1 MNKFNLIRLLLLT
14 SILTIS
20 LNVFSKSYDGVENE
34 DSTFALY
41 SSDLLI
47 VPTIATQPQS
57 VVNVCLGEAISLS
70 VVSNGNGVLNYQWQK
85 DGVDMTAETTN
96 VLNIASSVLLD
107 SAVYRCVITDDDGIT
122 ISANST
128 VTVNSLPTIGITGN
142 NSICFGESTTLT
154 PSGGVSY
161 VWSPGGQTTPTLSV
175 SPTSDTIYTVIG
187 TDANG
192 CSSSASFSVTVNSLP
207 TIGITGDLVVCE
219 GQTTTLTASGAL
231 RYDWG
236 IGFTNV
242 AALDVTPSAS
252 TNYIVTGEDSNGC
265 LASASVQVEVSP
277 VPTASVSSNGS
288 VCSGSDTQFIFS
300 GTPDAVVTY
309 KLDSGADTD
318 ITLNSSGTF
327 SLPILNALA
336 DRTVSIVKVANT
348 NCVNLI
354 STTETLIVEPIPS
367 APTFI
372 SPVTYCQGDITSA
385 LSATGTDLKWYLAS
399 TSGSPLSQVP
409 VPDSTNPGSFSY
421 YVSQTINGCESLRA
435 EVQVEVNVVPVISIS
450 GDDTICTGDS
460 TTLTAAGAVSYVWS
474 PGGQTTP
481 TISVFPTS
489 NTTYTVTGTD
499 ASGCSD
505 TTSITI
511 NVNPTP
517 TASLSG
523 PSSICSG
530 EDALF
535 TVTGSP
541 NATVVYS
548 INSGANQT
556 VVLDGSGLA
565 TITEVNPLVDPEMS
579 LISVNNSDCTAS
591 LTDSVT
597 ISVNPNAPAPTVT
610 SPLEYCLNDTG
621 LPLTATQNTG
631 NSLVWYNFDG
641 TLLSSAPTADT
652 SSAGTVTYEV
662 SQTNAFGCE
671 SARSQITVEVNPTPF
686 APSVVEPV
694 VNFCL
699 NEVATALNTSGIS
712 NPRWYDAVTAGN
724 FLGTSLTPAVNTL
737 GITSYF
743 VSESINGCEGPRSE
757 VQVNVNS
764 VPIAPAVPSAS
775 VTYCKNDTAT
785 PLTATTSTSGTL
797 KWYLVAT
804 GGVGSVTAP
813 VINTTA
819 VGTNTYYVS
828 ETNSLGCESLRTAIT
843 VTIDDI
849 PATPTVGT
857 VTNPSC
863 SISTGTV
870 TLSNLPSGNWTLTN
884 LFDGTTY
891 SNSTTSYTVNNLD
904 PGTYTFSVSNGICD
918 SAVTNSVTI
927 DAIPVQSAPV
937 VGTLVQPSCTSS
949 TGSVTLTD
957 LPSTGNWTLTRTS
970 DNISITNSGSSYTIT
985 GLPSGTYNY
994 TVTNSLGCTSS
1005 ASLNIIIDAQPTLPN
1020 APIANAQSFLESDS
1034 ATISDLQISSSGTPV
1049 WYNQAVAGSQYT
1061 TSFPLV
1067 NGNYFAAQ
1075 VDVSGC
1081 ESVNRTSVSVTIF
1094 PTSVGGSVSG
1104 TTTVCSGTNSTVLTL
1119 SGQTGSIIRWESS
1132 PVVDFTSGVLP
1143 ISNVGSTYT
1152 VVNTTSNLYYRA
1164 VLQSG
1169 SAPEEFSTPAFVEVT
1184 PVSEGGVLSTTTTS
1198 ICENNVGGVINLAS
1212 EVGTITQ
1219 WQESIDNGASWTSI
1233 SNTTNSYTVSVL
1245 TQTTKFRAEVQN
1257 GTCPSA
1263 FSNEV
1268 EIVVNPAPSITDIPN
1283 QMFCLGDS
1291 ATFGEAFI
1299 ANHTYAWYSNL
1310 SVNPSV
1316 SIDNSNLKTLN
1327 FNQVNTQIFTYRIT
1341 NSTTGCFVEDTFE
1354 IVTDPLPDAQVISDT
1369 SICEFESINV
1379 GAASVLGNTYSW
1391 SSIPV
1396 GFTSTNSNPLVTP
1409 TVTTTYILTETTP
1422 NGCTETNQVI
1432 VTMQPEPVISI
1443 TDGPAFDICETPS
1456 THIQLQSTVIN
1467 YETSSVVWSNDVG
1480 SGDFND
1486 PNILNPTYTP
1496 SAADISTGFAT
1507 LRLTVTGLG
1516 PCTQTYSDI
1525 ITINI
1530 DAIPTANAGP
1540 DVITCGTV
1548 DVPIDASGTL
1558 NADAA
1563 NLVWTLPAGIT
1574 GTLNAADPFRPVF
1587 TPSVADLSFVGS
1599 ITLSLEAFSG
1609 NTCPSDTDSVDILI
1623 TPPPVVDIAP
1633 VEATICDGSNYTFSP
1648 GQVTV
1653 TNGVPSTYA
1662 WTRSGDGTFTN
1673 LSSLTP
1679 TYIPGASDIINGT
1692 VTLTLSTSG
1701 NSPCTAPISD
1711 DLILNIVKAPLVN
1724 AGPDSLACEG
1734 PINIIGA
1741 SIQNAESIL
1750 WRVDP
1755 ATGNGFF
1762 IDPTVQNPIYV
1773 PAASDL
1779 NSTVTL
1785 IVDVTPMNSCGSN
1798 DTDSVLY
1805 TINAAPSAVAG
1816 GDATICES
1824 NNTYQLQSTVANE
1837 NLITWTS
1844 TGSGSFDNVNVEDP
1858 IYTLSPGDKSS
1869 GSVSFTVTASQA
1881 GCAADSDTMVLT
1893 IQKNP
1898 ITNAGLA
1905 QTICQGD
1912 IVTIPGTGTNASSYS
1927 WIRSGGTGSFTNDN
1941 TSNPTYTSQ
1950 ANESG
1955 TIFLTLEANAI
1966 APCTIPSSSNTTITI
1981 VSKPVVDAGND
1992 AQICEDED
2000 YEINS
2005 ASATNY
2011 VDVIWDSDGDGS
2023 WTGANTLSPIYSP
2036 GDNDKSSGSV
2046 ILTIRGTKNFPCNAD
2061 AVDQMKL
2068 TINKI
2073 PEITFINPNVNLCVD
2088 TPNFPITN
2096 IVLDHYDTLLWE
2108 TSGTGNFG
2116 GLETTETPTYFPQPA
2131 DYELGV
2137 VTLTLTASR
2146 TPLNCN
2152 SSTQDTI
2159 TLNFIEK
2166 PTVDAGPPIV
2176 SLCEGALAPSFYVTN
2191 QATAIDYST
2200 VTWSSSGTGTWSTA
2214 NPNNLLETYTPSAT
2228 DYDTGFVILTLEA
2241 NSNAP
2246 CVGLVTDTIQLDLQ
2260 KLPVI
2265 TVPPTTSIC
2274 IDQNTFGIGGVSIA
2288 PATAYDINSIVWKTT
2303 GTGVFTP
2310 SANPLN
2316 PIYNP
2321 SNADLAAG
2329 NVTLTITVDSVAPC
2343 AIEVTESF
2351 NLLFQ
2356 VLPVADAGV
2365 DLTECDLPFQITTA
2379 SFDTTTVNNLVWSN
2393 GAGDGTF
2400 DSDIVNIIDPIYNPG
2415 TGDLANGSVT
2425 LTLTAVALDPCTADE
2440 VTSMVVSF
2448 VDSPTVVVV
2457 TPQAPICEDET
2468 NVAVVGTTIT
2478 DADSFIWTST
2488 TGTGTTIANPTNLS
2502 PIITPS
2508 TTDINNGYIDLTLTV
2523 TPNAPCGAAVV
2534 EVVRI
2539 PVQESPIL
2547 FPGVSQNICEGA
2559 IISTIDATETNVTN
2573 LVWTNNGGDGTF
2585 TASINNIT
2593 TEYTPGPN
2601 EIANGLV
2608 ELVVTADA
2616 IAPCVGTISEL
2627 ITHTITRNP
2636 VVTLTT
2642 NEDTICES
2650 QGSYTIPTG
2659 TVSIDNESSVD
2670 TFGWT
2675 SSGSGTLLVAN
2686 TLTPSYEPSSADIGT
2701 GFVNLIFT
2709 LNPTAPCSTQ
2719 IIETFKLNI
2728 DPLATI
2734 NFTDDGFFC
2743 EGVDKPL
2750 TATFTNHNASTINWT
2765 IISGTGT
2772 ISAGNTASPTYEP
2785 GADSDTVV
2793 IQISVDGITPCDEPT
2808 TQQFTMNVIKTPV
2821 VSMTTLTDTV
2831 CSSQS
2836 KYNLTG
2842 NSVED
2847 PTNNTINWTR
2857 VNPVGTGDFSN
2868 PTDLNPSYTF
2878 NAADIANGFV
2888 TLRLTATSNAPCSS
2902 TDFEEITITIDQA
2915 PNATI
2920 SSLGAVCA
2928 EEPYTATAL
2937 NLDGNTLA
2945 WTEINGNH
2953 GTFINAN
2960 SDTATFNQFP
2970 GNEDDF
2976 EIQLTSTS
2984 TATCAPFVQTL
2995 LVVVQPKPTVDV
3007 VDSVQEV
3014 CSSEPFVISGVTA
3027 TDYAS
3032 ILWTVDGTG
3041 SSAGFSNPTELNPT
3055 FTPTNPQ
3062 ILAGQVVL
3070 KVTAL
3075 AKADCGNAFDV
3086 SDTITLNFDPE
3097 LTVSFT
3103 APTSICED
3111 DTIAL
3116 VGLAPDSSSISW
3128 STSSTTS
3135 TSGFADP
3142 TNLNTIY
3149 TPSALDLSL
3158 GRVTLTL
3165 TGVSNTNCPDATY
3178 DLEVLIEKNPI
3189 AEAGGPI
3196 SICEGTISYQVN
3208 DAFAYNYDNSVSTNI
3223 NWSLTGPATI
3233 QAGTQNDLNPIIVP
3247 TLGATGDIILT
3258 LTVNGF
3264 DSCNTTDTDT
3274 KTITITPSPLVV
3286 VPTSRTICEGET
3298 LTLTSS
3304 EISASNY
3311 ASVLWTS
3318 SNGLGTF
3325 TPNNDL
3331 ATIYT
3336 PAAGQTGTVDL
3347 ILTASSTNGSC
3358 SSDSS
3363 PVQLEIIAK
3372 PVVNAGVDAT
3382 ICVTETYTVVGASVL
3397 NEFTYTW
3404 SVTGP
3409 AQILSGE
3416 STTTPVIASDAGAT
3430 GTAVVTLTAVGTG
3443 ACPVSITDSFNL
3455 EINPSPVVDAGVD
3468 AILCEG
3474 TASYQLVGSVV
3485 DAVASTTY
3493 FWTTSNGSGTLQTTA
3508 DPLQPIYIPGP
3519 TDFNSATGFKDIQF
3533 DLTATSTNG
3542 CVSSTDSMV
3551 LTIYANPIVS
3561 AGTDIFDVCED
3572 TDVILSSATASNYSS
3587 ITWSTSGNGT
3597 FDYSSSLINPIYSL
3611 GLDDTTSVTLTLSAM
3626 PNAACSQVPVLDT
3639 MTIYI
3644 NQDTTLTASTNEISM
3659 CGATFTLPDLIDVS
3673 NATSILWTNI
3683 TGASGTP
3690 GVLTNVNSET
3700 PSFTPSA
3707 DEIANGFVLLRVETI
3722 PEAGCTT
3729 VLTETITVNL
3739 QPKLEVEAGAS
3750 LLFCDGE
3757 DIIVSGNGAST
3768 SNAST
3773 FTWSHD
3779 GTGSIEASTVNT
3791 LTPKYNPG
3799 ISETGVITL
3808 TLTATSIAP
3817 CTGAVFDTMTVTIQ
3831 SQPTVTVGA
3840 DFTVCESS
3848 NINIVNT
3855 TETNANTIIWTSS
3868 QNSDGS
3874 SSGAY
3879 VSGIFTNDAIL
3890 NPSYTPSQDDIDL
3903 GYVYLTIRVSNIACG
3918 TFVTDVLKVT
3928 IADGVGVFAG
3938 VNATVCESDT
3948 SYALLDATSNA
3959 TSVTWISSENS
3970 NGTSSGTYLPG
3981 SFTDPTAVN
3990 PEYNPSIDDIN
4001 RGYVY
4006 LTITGSG
4013 NSSCPVNSS
4022 FMLLNIIKDP
4032 TVSAIDISTCVSTT
4046 TGITLNGSG
4055 TNYDTLTWSIIDGP
4069 GSVINDVY
4077 FSGLGTDIPSNV
4089 VTRLRL
4095 VATPLGVCADNA
4107 IQEITVTTQ
4116 ALPSVEAG
4124 DNGAICYIPGTAIAP
4139 FTILGTDVT
4148 NASSVSWTTSGSL
4161 SGNFNLGNPVVYESF
4176 SNSCTPEVLTLTAD
4190 GVGACSTE
4198 SVSDSVT
4205 LTINCT
4211 IPNLGAIS
4219 GLNTICQG
4227 NLGVVY
4233 TVPVNSNVITY
4244 DWQVPTGATIVSG
4257 QGTNSISVDYGPT
4270 AVSGNVSVNGVNGCG
4285 SGPSSTLPIT
4295 ISELPTTSIVSGTQ
4309 TVCEGSTHV
4318 YTTTVIPNTNSY
4330 LWTLPDGSTISTL
4343 TNTIS
4348 IAFAASATSGNLSV
4362 QGNNSCGLGASSAAL
4377 PITVQSQPTLTSTLT
4392 PPSICSDET
4401 FEYVPTSALASTTY
4415 SWTRAVISGI
4425 SNTAGSGTG
4434 IISEVLTNTSSVT
4447 IPVNYIITLTSED
4460 GCSDSETITV
4470 DVDPNPILTSA
4481 TPVAAIC
4488 SGDQFNHTLTSN
4500 VTGSINWTRA
4510 SVTGITEPG
4519 SSGVDTISEVLT
4531 NVTTAPIT
4539 VVYSALLPANLAGC
4553 TGDPITFDV
4562 VVNPEPNVDQPIAQN
4577 LCVGEILNVDFDTT
4591 NTGGISGYTWANNNP
4606 SIGLPSTGSGDI
4618 SGITMTNTSSVSQ
4631 IANIV
4636 VTPTFDNE
4644 GISCTGPTKT
4654 FTITINPAAQ
4664 VNSISSEVVCNGD
4677 STTSI
4682 IFTTSNSSGA
4692 TSYSWTNDNT
4702 SIGLVASGSTDI
4714 GSFVATNSSTIPQ
4727 VATIV
4732 VTPTYT
4738 FNGKD
4743 CAGSPETF
4751 TITVNPSAQINQP
4764 TSLLLCEGEIVPTIN
4779 FTTLNTVGTTTYN
4792 WTNDNVNI
4800 GIATANGTGDISSFT
4815 ALNSTGTPQV
4825 ATITVTPTF
4834 DHGGLSCT
4842 GPSKT
4847 FTITV
4852 NPSAQVDPI
4861 GSSTVCA
4868 GDLISAINF
4877 STLTTLGTTTYSWT
4891 NSNTTIGSIL
4901 AAGTGNI
4908 APFTAIN
4915 TSTIPQVANI
4925 TVTPTFT
4932 YNGQVCSGNPETFSI
4947 TVNPTAEVDQPSN
4960 EVFCES
4966 DVAVIN
4972 FNTSNTVGTTTYE
4985 WTNSN
4990 TAIGLTAV
4998 SGVGSSITF
5007 STTNTGTTPITSTI
5021 QVTPTF
5027 SFNGVDCEGPN
5038 KVFTITVNPN
5048 ANMIAPTSQ
5057 TLCEGDSTV
5066 VTFNTLNSVGTT
5078 TYAWTN
5084 NTPSIGIP
5092 TSGTSD
5098 ISTFTA
5104 INTSNSPIVA
5114 SLSVT
5119 PTYTHNGQ
5127 SCTGAVEN
5135 FTITVNPSAQ
5145 VNQPVSLVF
5154 CDGDSVGSTSFS
5166 SSNTMGTTTYSWTND
5181 NLSTGLNISSGT
5193 GDVPTFT
5200 ATNSGTAPVVSTITV
5215 TPFYDNG
5222 GVICTGPSE
5231 TYTITVNPVAQVNAQ
5246 APQTVCNGDSTSLTF
5261 TTVNTVGL
5269 TTYTWS
5275 NSNTS
5280 IGLPASGTGSIPTF
5294 IASNLTGTPVVANI
5308 TVTPNFTNDGLSCS
5322 GPSET
5327 ITITVN
5333 PSGQVVQPVSEVVCN
5348 GDTTSVVNFTTNN
5361 TIGTTTFSWT
5371 NSNPSIGLG
5380 ASGTGPIPSFVASNT
5395 TNATAI
5401 GTITVTP
5408 SYEFGG
5414 ESCEGVSKTF
5424 TITVNPESELIQPL
5438 AQVICDGDAF
5448 FYNFNSNNTG
5458 GTTTYAW
5465 TNNNIAIGL
5474 GASGVGNIPSFT
5486 ATNSGLIP
5494 SVATIQV
5501 TPTFS
5506 NGGVSCVGSIL
5517 TFSITVNPSA
5527 DVVLP
5532 TSVTVCNT
5540 DSTPSVNFVSAN
5552 NSGATTYEWNN
5563 NNPSIGLAAS
5573 GIGNIPSF
5581 IAVNNGNIPVVAS
5594 IVVTPVYNY
5603 AGVSCSGLPKTFTI
5617 TVNPTAELNVPI
5629 SQVLC
5634 NGENTNLVSFSSNN
5648 LGGTTTYTWENNNST
5663 IGLVANGTDN
5673 IGSFTAVNT
5682 GFSPIV
5688 ATITVTPTYTNDSVS
5703 CVGATE
5709 TFTITVNPS
5718 AHVIQPIDQTICTAG
5733 LTTEINFNTLNTLG
5747 TTTYTWTNNNTST
5760 GLGASG
5766 SGTILPFTALNTGLS
5781 PNVSTITVT
5790 PIFTY
5795 DGEACNG
5802 TSKEFLITVNP
5813 VLDINPPADQSLC
5826 DGMTTAAVNF
5836 SSNNTGGTVNYS
5848 WINNNTSI
5856 GLAPS
5861 GSGNILPFIAVNS
5874 GATLQTATIT
5884 VTASYSNAGQTCDST
5899 ETFLISVSP
5908 SPVAT
5913 ISGLNNY
5920 LVCENDTPPFIT
5932 FEGSN
5937 GTAPYTFTYQI
5948 NSDPVQQVVSSGTS
5962 NTATISVSTINS
5974 GTNVITLLSVSD
5986 SSIPTACTSTNIT
5999 LPNEAFVDVQE
6010 QGTIIPQDS
6019 STVSQVVCQDTAIA
6033 PIVFDI
6039 GGSATSAFVTGLPS
6053 GLTPSFDSALNLL
6066 TISGSPTSSGTFN
6079 YVVNTAGS
6087 TNGCNSTYGGTIIVN
6102 SNDVITELTPTTIDQ
6117 ELCECD
6123 TLAPI
6128 SYNLGGGAT
6137 GGDVQ
6142 FTPRMPVG
6150 ITWSIA
6156 SNILTISGASCE
6168 IGTFN
6173 YTVNSFGICSADTY
6187 GGTIEIKENSIIS
6200 LVSGNPDPI
6209 VCEGSAFASP
6219 IQYAISPTT
6228 ATLVMTPTIPGVT
6241 FNPTTGIISGA
6252 PTQSGVYNYSISSG
6266 TGCSNT
6272 MTGVITVNPDQDI
6285 SFISTN
6291 NTQITCQNSPIDPV
6305 VFLVSPGVDDVTI
6318 SPALPQGVNYAVNS
6332 GIITIS
6338 GTPTNF
6344 MSVAQNFIVTTIGS
6358 CGISKSESF
6367 TLEVR
6372 QEATITVTSDVSTIN
6387 QAICQSGSIEPITF
6401 TIGGGATGIETV
6413 NLPDNLV
6420 LDYDAGTGVYT
6431 VSGTPV
6437 GFGTFNFNIVTTGC
6451 VATQLFSVTNINTN
6465 VSIELTSAVGTD
6477 DQLLCQSNFSAPIT
6491 PIVYTLTGATGVTV
6505 TGLPIGINP
6514 VFDVTTGQLVISGTP
6529 IESGEFNYAITTLPC
6544 ARIKTGVIKV
6554 STPIAFFDEQVT
6566 QVSCTGENDGSISI
6580 DIRGGASVG
6589 GLYAI
6594 KWSGPN
6600 GFQQNQA
6607 TITGLEPGVYTISG
6621 TDSLG
6626 CAIPTKSYVIADVQ
6640 PVEISL
6646 LSTSNVTCNG
6656 SLGCA
6661 DFDFTG
6667 GTGIYTSFLLEY
6679 LDPSSETLTPITV
6692 ANNNYFN
6699 ICDLR
6704 AGLYYLTIEDS
6715 NSCTSVPYLFTIF
6728 DYSSLTIESVE
6739 LDDSLCADAPGNVR
6753 IKVASLDP
6761 SLAFYY
6767 NNVLVPH
6774 LYLGDSMYELAIN
6787 NPTAPSGIIKV
6798 KNDQDCWNT
6807 ISVSTPIESPGFE
6820 YTSLNFVTYNAI
6832 DVNESIEFT
6841 NTVDLNN
6848 IPAEYDYI
6856 VWDFGDNSPF
6866 KVFFNPEDTVPN
6878 SDGDSF
6884 KTVFHSYTI
6893 DGVYTVT
6900 LTVFNSLGCSRV
6912 ETQII
6917 SVGRGA
6923 NIMTPTAF
6931 SPNNDGINDLFRAS
6945 LIGFTEVSMF
6955 VYDNWGN
6962 IVYEI
6967 TSEVNALDPDWG
6979 WNGLEKGNE
6988 EPINGN
6994 YKYFVI
7000 ATTIEGEVVEKTGQL
7015 MLIK

>member
-1 MNKFNLIRLLLLT
+1 MNKFNLIRFLLLT

-34 DSTFALY
+34 DTTYVLD

-47 VPTIATQPQS
+47 VPTITIQPQS
-57 VVNVCLGEAISLS
+57 VVNVCVGEAISLS

-85 DGVDMTAETTN
+85 DGVDISAETTD
-96 VLNIASSVLLD
+96 VLNIASSVVLD
-107 SAVYRCVITDDDGIT
+107 SAVYRCVITDDDGST
-122 ISANST
+122 TSANST
-128 VTVNSLPTIGITGN
+128 VTVNSLPTIGISGN
-142 NSICFGESTTLT
+142 NTICPGESTTLT

-161 VWSPGGQTTPTLSV
+161 VWSPGGETSTLLPV
-175 SPTSDTIYTVIG
+175 SPTSDTSYSVLG

-192 CSSSASFSVTVNSLP
+192 CSNNSTPFTVTVNSLP
-207 TIGITGDLVVCE
+207 TIGISGNNTICLAESTTLTAAGAVSYIWSPGGQTTPTISVSPTSDTSYSVIGTDANGCSNNSAPFTVTVNSLPTIGVTGNLIICE

-236 IGFTNV
+236 SGFTTV

-252 TNYIVTGEDSNGC
+252 TNYTVIGEDSNNC

-277 VPTASVSSNGS
+277 VPTASVTSNGS
-288 VCSGSDTQFIFS
+288 VCSGSDAQFIFS

-309 KLDSGADTD
+309 KLNSGADTD

-327 SLPILNALA
+327 SLPISNALA
-336 DRTVSIVKVANT
+336 DQTVLLVKVANT
-348 NCVNLI
+348 NCDNLI
-354 STTETLIVEPIPS
+354 STTETLTVEPIPS
-367 APTFI
+367 VPTII

-399 TSGSPLSQVP
+399 TSGSPLSQAP
-409 VPDSTNPGSFSY
+409 LPDSTNPGSFSY
-421 YVSQTINGCESLRA
+421 YVSQTINGCESLRV
-435 EVQVEVNVVPVISIS
+435 EVQVEVNVVPVISIT

-474 PGGQTTP
+474 PGGQTGP
-481 TISVFPTS
+481 TLTLSPTS
-489 NTTYTVTGTD
+489 TTMYTVTGTD
-499 ASGCSD
+499 ASGCSED
-505 TTSITI
+505 ASITI
-511 NVNPTP
+511 NVDPTP
-517 TASLSG
+517 NASLSG
-523 PSSICSG
+523 TTSICSG

-556 VVLDGSGLA
+556 VVLDGAGLA
-565 TITEVNPLVDPEMS
+565 TITEVNPLADPEMS
-579 LISVNNSDCTAS
+579 LISVNNSDCSAS

-597 ISVNPNAPAPTVT
+597 ITVNPNAPAPTVT
-610 SPLEYCLNDTG
+610 SPIEYCLNETG
-621 LPLTATQNTG
+621 LPLTATFNTG
-631 NSLVWYNFDG
+631 NSLVWYDFDG

-671 SARSQITVEVNPTPF
+671 SARSQITVDVNPLPF

-712 NPRWYDAVTAGN
+712 NPQWYDALTAGN
-724 FLGTSLTPAVNTL
+724 FLGTSHTPAVNTL
-737 GITSYF
+737 GTTSYF
-743 VSESINGCEGPRSE
+743 VSETVNGCEGPRSE

-764 VPIAPAVPSAS
+764 VPTAPAVPSAS

-797 KWYLVAT
+797 NWYLLAT

-813 VINTTA
+813 VIDTTA

-828 ETNSLGCESLRTAIT
+828 ETNSLGCESLRSAIT

-849 PATPTVGT
+849 PSTPTVGT

-863 SISTGTV
+863 SISTGSV

-891 SNSTTSYTVNNLD
+891 SNSTTSFTVNGLD

-918 SAVTNSVTI
+918 SAVTNSFTI

-937 VGTLVQPSCTSS
+937 VGTLVQPSCTDS

-970 DNISITNSGSSYTIT
+970 DNVSITNSGSSYPIT

-994 TVTNSLGCTSS
+994 TVTNSLGCISS
-1005 ASLNIIIDAQPTLPN
+1005 ASLNIVIDAQPTLPN

-1049 WYNQAVAGSQYT
+1049 WYNQAVAGTQYA

-1075 VDVSGC
+1075 VDVSSC

-1094 PTSVGGSVSG
+1094 PTSVGGSVFG

-1132 PVVDFTSGVLP
+1132 PVVDFTSGVLA

-1169 SAPEEFSTPAFVEVT
+1169 SAPEEFSTPAFIEVSQ
-1184 PVSEGGVLSTTTTS
+1184 VSDGGTLTSTTSS
-1198 ICENNVGGVINLAS
+1198 ICENNAGGVINLAS
-1212 EVGTITQ
+1212 EVGLINE
-1219 WQESIDNGASWTSI
+1219 WQESTDNGSSWSTI
-1233 SNTTNSYTVSVL
+1233 TNTTNSYTVPVL
-1245 TQTTKFRAEVQN
+1245 TQTTLFRAEVQN
-1257 GTCPSA
+1257 GSCPPS
-1263 FSNEV
+1263 FSNEI
-1268 EIVVNPAPSITDIPN
+1268 EIVVNPAPSITAIPN
-1283 QMFCLGDS
+1283 QLKCLGD
-1291 ATFGEAFI
+1291 TDTYGEAFI
-1299 ANHTYAWYSNL
+1299 ANHSYAWYTNL
-1310 SVNPSV
+1310 GGSPTVPFSTLNEV
-1316 SIDNSNLKTLN
+1316 TLN
-1327 FNQVNTQIFTYRIT
+1327 FDQETTQIFTYRIT
-1341 NSTTGCFVEDTFE
+1341 NDITGCFIEESFE
-1354 IVTDPLPDAQVISDT
+1354 IVTDPLPIAQVISDT
-1369 SICEFESINV
+1369 SICEFDSINI

-1396 GFTSTNSNPLVTP
+1396 GFTSTSSNPLVTP

-1422 NGCTETNQVI
+1422 NLCTETNQVI
-1432 VTMQPEPVISI
+1432 VTMQPEPVI
-1443 TDGPAFDICETPS
+1443 TFADGPAFDICETPS
-1456 THIQLQSTVIN
+1456 TPIQLQSTVTN
-1467 YETSSVVWSNDVG
+1467 YDTSTRVWSNDVG
-1480 SGDFND
+1480 SGDFSD

-1496 SAADISTGFAT
+1496 SAADILTGFAT

-1516 PCTQTYSDI
+1516 PCTQTYSDT

-1540 DVITCGTV
+1540 DVNTCGTDLV
-1548 DVPIDASGTL
+1548 TIDASGTL
-1558 NADAA
+1558 DAA

-1574 GTLNAADPFRPVF
+1574 GRLFETAPKIYAFIPSLSDLNYAGPIMLTLK
-1587 TPSVADLSFVGS
+1587 
-1599 ITLSLEAFSG
+1599 AFSG
-1609 NTCPSDTDSVDILI
+1609 NTCPSTTDTVDITI

-1633 VEATICDGSNYTFSP
+1633 VEATICDGSIYTFSP

-1662 WTRSGDGTFTN
+1662 WTRSGDGTFTSS
-1673 LSSLTP
+1673 SSLTT
-1679 TYIPGASDIINGT
+1679 TYTPGASDVLNGT
-1692 VTLTLSTSG
+1692 VTLTLTASG
-1701 NSPCTAPISD
+1701 NSPCSAPVTD
-1711 DLILNIVKAPLVN
+1711 TLILNIVKAPIVD

-1734 PINIIGA
+1734 PINIVGA
-1741 SIQNAESIL
+1741 AIQNAGSIL
-1750 WRVDP
+1750 WTVDP
-1755 ATGNGFF
+1755 GTGNGFF

-1773 PAASDL
+1773 PAATDL

-1785 IVDVTPMNSCGSN
+1785 LVDVTPMNACGPN
-1798 DTDSVLY
+1798 VTDSVLY
-1805 TINAAPSAVAG
+1805 TINAAPTAVAG

-1837 NLITWTS
+1837 NLITWTT
-1844 TGSGSFDNVNVEDP
+1844 TGSGSFDNVNTEDP
-1858 IYTLSPGDKSS
+1858 IYTLSPGDKTS
-1869 GSVSFTVTASQA
+1869 GSVSFTVRGTQA
-1881 GCAADSDTMVLT
+1881 GCADASDTMVLT

-1898 ITNAGLA
+1898 IANAGTTL
-1905 QTICQGD
+1905 QICEGES
-1912 IVTIPGTGTNASSYS
+1912 VTISAATAQFSDTTN
-1927 WIRSGGTGSFTNDN
+1927 WTQSGGLGTFIN
-1941 TSNPTYTSQ
+1941 TATLAPTYNSVLG
-1950 ANESG
+1950 ESG
-1955 TIFLTLEANAI
+1955 TVNLTLTADAI
-1966 APCTIPSSSNTTITI
+1966 APCTVPSTSQTEIIITA
-1981 VSKPVVDAGND
+1981 KPQVNAGTD
-1992 AQICEDED
+1992 AQICEGDS
-2000 YEINS
+2000 YTINT
-2005 ASATNY
+2005 ATNSNTAGL
-2011 VDVIWDSDGDGS
+2011 IWSRSGDGNFQ
-2023 WTGANTLSPIYSP
+2023 TGSEFTATPTYIPSPSDIALGTVTLT
-2036 GDNDKSSGSV
+2036 
-2046 ILTIRGTKNFPCNAD
+2046 LRGQANFPCNAFIED
-2061 AVDQMKL
+2061 SMVL

-2073 PEITFINPNVNLCVD
+2073 PEITFINPNVDLCVD

-2096 IVLDHYDTLLWE
+2096 VVIDHYDSLLWE

-2116 GLETTETPTYFPQPA
+2116 GLETTETPTYFPTPA
-2131 DYELGV
+2131 DYELGI

-2166 PTVDAGPPIV
+2166 PTVDAGPAIV
-2176 SLCEGALAPSFYVTN
+2176 SLCEGALVPSSYVTN
-2191 QATAIDYST
+2191 QATGTTDYST
-2200 VTWSSSGTGTWSTA
+2200 VTWLTSGTGTWSTA
-2214 NPNNLLETYTPSAT
+2214 NPNNLVETYTPSAE
-2228 DYDTGFVILTLEA
+2228 DYDAGFVILTLEA

-2246 CVGLVTDTIQLDLQ
+2246 CTVLVTDTIRLELQ

-2265 TVPPTTSIC
+2265 TVPATTSIC

-2288 PATAYDINSIVWKTT
+2288 PATAYDINSIVWETT
-2303 GTGVFTP
+2303 GTGVFTA
-2310 SANPLN
+2310 SGDPLN

-2321 SNADLAAG
+2321 SAADLAVG
-2329 NVTLTITVDSVAPC
+2329 TVTLTITVDSVAPC
-2343 AIEVTESF
+2343 AIEVSESF
-2351 NLLFQ
+2351 NLAFQ
-2356 VLPVADAGV
+2356 VLPIADAGV
-2365 DLTECDLPFQITTA
+2365 DLIECDLPFQITSA
-2379 SFDTTTVNNLVWSN
+2379 SFNTTTVNNLVWSN

-2440 VTSMVVSF
+2440 VTSIVVSF

-2488 TGTGTTIANPTNLS
+2488 TGTGTTIANPTTLS
-2502 PIITPS
+2502 PIVTPS
-2508 TTDINNGYIDLTLTV
+2508 FTDITNGFIDLTLTV
-2523 TPNAPCGAAVV
+2523 TPIAPCATAVV

-2539 PVQESPIL
+2539 PVQEKPEL

-2559 IISTIDATETNVTN
+2559 IISTADATQTNVTN
-2573 LVWTNNGGDGTF
+2573 ITWSNNGGDGAF
-2585 TASINNIT
+2585 TASINNIV
-2593 TEYTPGPN
+2593 TEYTPGAN

-2608 ELVVTADA
+2608 ELIVTADA
-2616 IAPCVGTISEL
+2616 ISPCVGTITQL
-2627 ITHTITRNP
+2627 ISHTITRNP

-2642 NEDTICES
+2642 NEESICES
-2650 QGSYTIPTG
+2650 QASYTVPTG
-2659 TVSIDNESSVD
+2659 LVSIDNMSSVANFSWS
-2670 TFGWT
+2670 T
-2675 SSGSGTLLVAN
+2675 SGSEPVLGNT
-2686 TLTPSYEPSSADIGT
+2686 TLTPTYNPSAADIAA

-2709 LNPTAPCSTQ
+2709 VDPIAPCSTQ
-2719 IIETFKLNI
+2719 IVDILKLNI

-2743 EGVDKPL
+2743 EGDDKLL
-2750 TATFTNHNASTINWT
+2750 TATFTNHTASSINWT

-2772 ISAGNTASPTYEP
+2772 LSAANTASPTYEP
-2785 GADSDTVV
+2785 GVDSDTVV

-2808 TQQFTMNVIKTPV
+2808 TEQFTMNVIKTPV
-2821 VSMTTLTDTV
+2821 VSMTTLTDVV
-2831 CSSQS
+2831 CSSQ
-2836 KYNLTG
+2836 LTYDLSG

-2847 PTNNTINWTR
+2847 YDSIIWTR
-2857 VNPVGTGDFSN
+2857 VNPVGTGGFSN
-2868 PTDLNPSYTF
+2868 PTDLNPSYDF
-2878 NAADIANGFV
+2878 NAADRANGFV
-2888 TLRLTATSNAPCSS
+2888 TLRLTATSNATCSS

-2915 PNATI
+2915 PTATI

-2928 EEPYTATAL
+2928 EEPYTATTV
-2937 NLDGNTLA
+2937 NSDGNTIA

-2953 GTFINAN
+2953 GTFVNAD

-2970 GNEDDF
+2970 GNQDDF
-2976 EIQLTSTS
+2976 EIQLTSTT
-2984 TATCAPFVQTL
+2984 TASCAPYVQTL
-2995 LVVVQPKPTVDV
+2995 VVVVQPKPTVDV

-3014 CSSEPFVISGVTA
+3014 CSSEPFIISGVTA
-3027 TDYAS
+3027 TGNAS

-3041 SSAGFSNPTELNPT
+3041 SSVGFSNPTELNPT
-3055 FTPTNPQ
+3055 FTPSPTQ
-3062 ILAGQVVL
+3062 LIAGQVVL

-3075 AKADCGNAFDV
+3075 ATTECGTAFDV

-3097 LTVSFT
+3097 QTVSFT
-3103 APTSICED
+3103 APTSICEG

-3116 VGLAPDSSSISW
+3116 VGSAPDSSSISW
-3128 STSSTTS
+3128 STSSS
-3135 TSGFADP
+3135 TLTFGFADP
-3142 TNLNTIY
+3142 TNLNTVY

-3158 GRVTLTL
+3158 GRVTLTM
-3165 TGVSNTNCPDATY
+3165 TGLSNTNCPDATY
-3178 DLEVLIEKNPI
+3178 DLEVLIEQNPI
-3189 AEAGGPI
+3189 ADAGGPI

-3208 DAFAYNYDNSVSTNI
+3208 DAFAFNYDTSVSTDV

-3233 QAGTQNDLNPIIVP
+3233 QAGTQNDLDPVIVP
-3247 TLGATGDIILT
+3247 TPGATGDIILT

-3274 KTITITPSPLVV
+3274 KTITIVPSPVVV
-3286 VPTSRTICEGET
+3286 VPSSRTICEGET

-3311 ASVLWTS
+3311 GSVVWTS

-3336 PAAGQTGTVDL
+3336 PAAGQTGIVNL
-3347 ILTASSTNGSC
+3347 VLRALSTDGSC

-3363 PVQLEIIAK
+3363 PVQLEII
-3372 PVVNAGVDAT
+3372 PNPIVDAGVDAS
-3382 ICVTETYTVVGASVL
+3382 ICVTETYAVVGASVL
-3397 NEFTYTW
+3397 NEFTFTW

-3409 AQILSGE
+3409 AQIISGA
-3416 STTTPVIASDAGAT
+3416 STLTPVIASDAGAT

-3443 ACPVSITDSFNL
+3443 VCPVSITDDFNL
-3455 EINPSPVVDAGVD
+3455 EINAAPVVDAGVD

-3474 TASYQLVGSVV
+3474 TTSYQLVGSVV
-3485 DAVASTTY
+3485 DPVASTTY
-3493 FWTTSNGSGTLQTTA
+3493 FWTTSNGSGTIQSTA
-3508 DPLQPIYIPGP
+3508 DPLQPVYIPGP

-3542 CVSSTDSMV
+3542 CASSTDAMV
-3551 LTIYANPIVS
+3551 LTIFANPIVS
-3561 AGTDIFDVCED
+3561 AGTDIFDVCEG
-3572 TDVILSSATASNYSS
+3572 TDVILSSATASNFSALS
-3587 ITWSTSGNGT
+3587 WSTSGDGS
-3597 FDYSSSLINPIYSL
+3597 FDFSSSTINPTYSL
-3611 GLDDTTSVTLTLSAM
+3611 GSNDITSVTLTLSAM

-3639 MTIYI
+3639 MTIFI
-3644 NQDTTLTASTNEISM
+3644 NQDTTLTASTNDITM

-3673 NATSILWTNI
+3673 NATSILWTNV

-3690 GVLTNVNSET
+3690 GVPTNVNSET
-3700 PSFTPSA
+3700 PSFTPSVN
-3707 DEIANGFVLLRVETI
+3707 EIANGFVLLKVETV
-3722 PEAGCTT
+3722 PEAGCST
-3729 VLTETITVNL
+3729 VQTETITVNL
-3739 QPKLEVEAGAS
+3739 QPLLEVEAGTS

-3757 DIIVSGNGAST
+3757 DIIVSGNGALT

-3773 FTWSHD
+3773 YTWSHD
-3779 GTGSIEASTVNT
+3779 GTGSIEASTINT

-3817 CTGAVFDTMTVTIQ
+3817 CTGDVFDTMTVTIQ

-3840 DFTVCESS
+3840 DFTICESS

-3855 TETNANTIIWTSS
+3855 TTTNSDTIIWTSS

-3874 SSGAY
+3874 SSSAY
-3879 VSGIFTNDAIL
+3879 ISGLFSSDAIP
-3890 NPSYTPSQDDIDL
+3890 NPSYTPSQEDIDL
-3903 GYVYLTIRVSNIACG
+3903 GYVYLTIRVSNTACG

-3938 VNATVCESDT
+3938 VNATICESE
-3948 SYALLDATSNA
+3948 SYGLLDATSSA
-3959 TSVTWISSENS
+3959 TSVSWISSENS

-4006 LTITGSG
+4006 LTITGTG
-4013 NSSCPVNSS
+4013 NSSCPVDSS
-4022 FMLLNIIKDP
+4022 FMLLNIIKNP
-4032 TVSAIDISTCVSTT
+4032 TVSATDISTCVSTT
-4046 TGITLNGSG
+4046 TGVTLNGSG

-4069 GSVINDVY
+4069 GLVINDVY
-4077 FSGLGTDIPSNV
+4077 FSGLATNISTSV

-4095 VATPLGVCADNA
+4095 VATPLGACADNA

-4139 FTILGTDVT
+4139 FTILGTAVD
-4148 NASSVSWTTSGSL
+4148 NASATSWTTSGSL

-4176 SNSCTPEVLTLTAD
+4176 SNSCTPEVLTLTAN

-4198 SVSDSVT
+4198 SISDSVT

-4211 IPNLGAIS
+4211 IPNLGAIT
-4219 GLNTICQG
+4219 GLDTICQG
-4227 NLGVVY
+4227 NSGVVY

-4244 DWQVPTGATIVSG
+4244 DWQVPTGSTIVSG
-4257 QGTNSISVDYGPT
+4257 QGTNSISVDYGSS

-4309 TVCEGSTHV
+4309 SVCEGSTHV

-4330 LWTLPDGSTISTL
+4330 LWTLPDGSTISTT

-4348 IAFAASATSGNLSV
+4348 ITFATSSVSGSLSV
-4362 QGNNSCGLGASSAAL
+4362 QGSNSCGLGASSSAIT
-4377 PITVQSQPTLTSTLT
+4377 ITVEPQPTLTSTLT
-4392 PPSICSDET
+4392 PTPICSDDT
-4401 FEYVPTSALASTTY
+4401 FGYVPTSALPSTTF
-4415 SWTRAVISGI
+4415 SWTRAVITGI
-4425 SNTAGSGTG
+4425 SNPASSGTG
-4434 IISEVLTNTSSVT
+4434 IISESLTNTSSVT
-4447 IPVNYIITLTSED
+4447 IPVNYNIILTSAD
-4460 GCSDSETITV
+4460 GCVDSETITV
-4470 DVDPNPILTSA
+4470 DVNPIPILTSA
-4481 TPVAAIC
+4481 DPVAALC
-4488 SGDQFNHTLTSN
+4488 SGVMINHSFTSDVPGN
-4500 VTGSINWTRA
+4500 IDWTRA
-4510 SVTGITEPG
+4510 NVAGIVEPAT
-4519 SSGVDTISEVLT
+4519 SGIDTISEVLT
-4531 NVTTAPIT
+4531 NATNAPIT
-4539 VVYSALLPANLAGC
+4539 VTYLVSLPANSSGC
-4553 TGDPITFDV
+4553 TGPSITFDV
-4562 VVNPEPNVDQPIAQN
+4562 IVNPEPNVIQPSDED
-4577 LCVGEILNVDFDTT
+4577 LCVGDLLNVDFDTT
-4591 NTGGISGYTWANNNP
+4591 NTGGVSGYTWTHNNS
-4606 SIGLPSTGSGDI
+4606 SIGLPLTGSGDI

-4631 IANIV
+4631 TANIV
-4636 VTPTFDNE
+4636 VTPTFDNG
-4644 GISCTGPTKT
+4644 GIFCTGPSKT

-4664 VNSISSEVVCNGD
+4664 VAPVVSETLCDGD
-4677 STTSI
+4677 STTPI
-4682 IFTTSNSSGA
+4682 TFTTSNTSG
-4692 TSYSWTNDNT
+4692 TTTYSWTNDNT
-4702 SIGLVASGSTDI
+4702 SIGLAAAGSADNI
-4714 GSFVATNSSTIPQ
+4714 GSFPVTNTSTIPQ
-4727 VATIV
+4727 VATLV

-4743 CAGSPETF
+4743 CTGSPETF
-4751 TITVNPSAQINQP
+4751 TITVNPSAQIDQP
-4764 TSLLLCEGEIVPTIN
+4764 TSLIVCEDDIVSTIN

-4852 NPSAQVDPI
+4852 NPSAQVEPI

-4947 TVNPTAEVDQPSN
+4947 TVNPSAEVDQPSN
-4960 EVFCES
+4960 EVFCAS

-5057 TLCEGDSTV
+5057 TLCEGDSTG

-5092 TSGTSD
+5092 TSGTGD

-5215 TPFYDNG
+5215 TPSYDNG

-5348 GDTTSVVNFTTNN
+5348 GDTTSVVNFTTTN
-5361 TIGTTTFSWT
+5361 TTGTTTFSWT

-5465 TNNNIAIGL
+5465 TNNNTAIGL

-5494 SVATIQV
+5494 SVATILV
-5501 TPTFS
+5501 TPTFT
-5506 NGGVSCVGSIL
+5506 NGGVSCVGSTL
-5517 TFSITVNPSA
+5517 SFSITVNPSA

-5532 TSVTVCNT
+5532 TSFTVCNT
-5540 DSTPSVNFVSAN
+5540 ASTTSVNFTSAN

-5573 GIGNIPSF
+5573 GIGNIASF
-5581 IAVNNGNIPVVAS
+5581 IAVNTGNVPVVAS
-5594 IVVTPVYNY
+5594 IAVTPVYNN

-5617 TVNPTAELNVPI
+5617 TVNPTAEMNVPI
-5629 SQVLC
+5629 PQVLC
-5634 NGENTNLVSFSSNN
+5634 DGENTNLVSLSSNN
-5648 LGGTTTYTWENNNST
+5648 LGGVTTYTWVNNNST
-5663 IGLVANGTDN
+5663 IGLVANGVGN
-5673 IGSFTAVNT
+5673 IGPFTAVNT

-5688 ATITVTPTYTNDSVS
+5688 ATVTVTPTYTNDSVS
-5703 CVGATE
+5703 CVGASE
-5709 TFTITVNPS
+5709 TFTFTVNPS
-5718 AHVIQPIDQTICTAG
+5718 AHVIQPSDQTICTAG
-5733 LTTEINFNTLNTLG
+5733 LTTEVNFN
-5747 TTTYTWTNNNTST
+5747 
-5760 GLGASG
+5760 
-5766 SGTILPFTALNTGLS
+5766 
-5781 PNVSTITVT
+5781 
-5790 PIFTY
+5790 
-5795 DGEACNG
+5795 
-5802 TSKEFLITVNP
+5802 
-5813 VLDINPPADQSLC
+5813 
-5826 DGMTTAAVNF
+5826 
-5836 SSNNTGGTVNYS
+5836 SSNT
-5848 WINNNTSI
+5848 
-5856 GLAPS
+5856 
-5861 GSGNILPFIAVNS
+5861 
-5874 GATLQTATIT
+5874 
-5884 VTASYSNAGQTCDST
+5884 
-5899 ETFLISVSP
+5899 
-5908 SPVAT
+5908 
-5913 ISGLNNY
+5913 
-5920 LVCENDTPPFIT
+5920 
-5932 FEGSN
+5932 
-5937 GTAPYTFTYQI
+5937 
-5948 NSDPVQQVVSSGTS
+5948 
-5962 NTATISVSTINS
+5962 
-5974 GTNVITLLSVSD
+5974 
-5986 SSIPTACTSTNIT
+5986 
-5999 LPNEAFVDVQE
+5999 
-6010 QGTIIPQDS
+6010 
-6019 STVSQVVCQDTAIA
+6019 
-6033 PIVFDI
+6033 
-6039 GGSATSAFVTGLPS
+6039 
-6053 GLTPSFDSALNLL
+6053 
-6066 TISGSPTSSGTFN
+6066 
-6079 YVVNTAGS
+6079 
-6087 TNGCNSTYGGTIIVN
+6087 
-6102 SNDVITELTPTTIDQ
+6102 
-6117 ELCECD
+6117 
-6123 TLAPI
+6123 
-6128 SYNLGGGAT
+6128 
-6137 GGDVQ
+6137 
-6142 FTPRMPVG
+6142 
-6150 ITWSIA
+6150 
-6156 SNILTISGASCE
+6156 
-6168 IGTFN
+6168 
-6173 YTVNSFGICSADTY
+6173 
-6187 GGTIEIKENSIIS
+6187 
-6200 LVSGNPDPI
+6200 
-6209 VCEGSAFASP
+6209 
-6219 IQYAISPTT
+6219 
-6228 ATLVMTPTIPGVT
+6228 
-6241 FNPTTGIISGA
+6241 
-6252 PTQSGVYNYSISSG
+6252 
-6266 TGCSNT
+6266 
-6272 MTGVITVNPDQDI
+6272 
-6285 SFISTN
+6285 
-6291 NTQITCQNSPIDPV
+6291 
-6305 VFLVSPGVDDVTI
+6305 
-6318 SPALPQGVNYAVNS
+6318 
-6332 GIITIS
+6332 
-6338 GTPTNF
+6338 
-6344 MSVAQNFIVTTIGS
+6344 
-6358 CGISKSESF
+6358 
-6367 TLEVR
+6367 
-6372 QEATITVTSDVSTIN
+6372 
-6387 QAICQSGSIEPITF
+6387 
-6401 TIGGGATGIETV
+6401 
-6413 NLPDNLV
+6413 
-6420 LDYDAGTGVYT
+6420 
-6431 VSGTPV
+6431 
-6437 GFGTFNFNIVTTGC
+6437 
-6451 VATQLFSVTNINTN
+6451 
-6465 VSIELTSAVGTD
+6465 
-6477 DQLLCQSNFSAPIT
+6477 
-6491 PIVYTLTGATGVTV
+6491 
-6505 TGLPIGINP
+6505 
-6514 VFDVTTGQLVISGTP
+6514 
-6529 IESGEFNYAITTLPC
+6529 
-6544 ARIKTGVIKV
+6544 
-6554 STPIAFFDEQVT
+6554 
-6566 QVSCTGENDGSISI
+6566 
-6580 DIRGGASVG
+6580 
-6589 GLYAI
+6589 
-6594 KWSGPN
+6594 
-6600 GFQQNQA
+6600 
-6607 TITGLEPGVYTISG
+6607 
-6621 TDSLG
+6621 
-6626 CAIPTKSYVIADVQ
+6626 
-6640 PVEISL
+6640 
-6646 LSTSNVTCNG
+6646 
-6656 SLGCA
+6656 
-6661 DFDFTG
+6661 
-6667 GTGIYTSFLLEY
+6667 
-6679 LDPSSETLTPITV
+6679 
-6692 ANNNYFN
+6692 
-6699 ICDLR
+6699 
-6704 AGLYYLTIEDS
+6704 
-6715 NSCTSVPYLFTIF
+6715 
-6728 DYSSLTIESVE
+6728 
-6739 LDDSLCADAPGNVR
+6739 
-6753 IKVASLDP
+6753 
-6761 SLAFYY
+6761 
-6767 NNVLVPH
+6767 
-6774 LYLGDSMYELAIN
+6774 
-6787 NPTAPSGIIKV
+6787 
-6798 KNDQDCWNT
+6798 
-6807 ISVSTPIESPGFE
+6807 
-6820 YTSLNFVTYNAI
+6820 
-6832 DVNESIEFT
+6832 
-6841 NTVDLNN
+6841 
-6848 IPAEYDYI
+6848 
-6856 VWDFGDNSPF
+6856 
-6866 KVFFNPEDTVPN
+6866 
-6878 SDGDSF
+6878 
-6884 KTVFHSYTI
+6884 
-6893 DGVYTVT
+6893 
-6900 LTVFNSLGCSRV
+6900 
-6912 ETQII
+6912 
-6917 SVGRGA
+6917 
-6923 NIMTPTAF
+6923 
-6931 SPNNDGINDLFRAS
+6931 
-6945 LIGFTEVSMF
+6945 
-6955 VYDNWGN
+6955 
-6962 IVYEI
+6962 
-6967 TSEVNALDPDWG
+6967 
-6979 WNGLEKGNE
+6979 
-6988 EPINGN
+6988 
-6994 YKYFVI
+6994 
-7000 ATTIEGEVVEKTGQL
+7000 
-7015 MLIK
+7015 

>member
-300 GTPDAVVTY
+300 GSPDAVVTY

-2303 GTGVFTP
+2303 GTGVFTA

-4702 SIGLVASGSTDI
+4702 SIGLVAAGSTDI
-4714 GSFVATNSSTIPQ
+4714 GSFVATNTSTIPQ

-4743 CAGSPETF
+4743 CTGSPETF
-4751 TITVNPSAQINQP
+4751 TITVNPSAQIDQP
-4764 TSLLLCEGEIVPTIN
+4764 TSLIVCEDDIVSTIN

-4800 GIATANGTGDISSFT
+4800 GI
-4815 ALNSTGTPQV
+4815 
-4825 ATITVTPTF
+4825 
-4834 DHGGLSCT
+4834 
-4842 GPSKT
+4842 
-4847 FTITV
+4847 V
-4852 NPSAQVDPI
+4852 NCQ
-4861 GSSTVCA
+4861 
-4868 GDLISAINF
+4868 
-4877 STLTTLGTTTYSWT
+4877 
-4891 NSNTTIGSIL
+4891 
-4901 AAGTGNI
+4901 
-4908 APFTAIN
+4908 
-4915 TSTIPQVANI
+4915 
-4925 TVTPTFT
+4925 
-4932 YNGQVCSGNPETFSI
+4932 
-4947 TVNPTAEVDQPSN
+4947 
-4960 EVFCES
+4960 
-4966 DVAVIN
+4966 
-4972 FNTSNTVGTTTYE
+4972 
-4985 WTNSN
+4985 
-4990 TAIGLTAV
+4990 
-4998 SGVGSSITF
+4998 
-5007 STTNTGTTPITSTI
+5007 
-5021 QVTPTF
+5021 
-5027 SFNGVDCEGPN
+5027 
-5038 KVFTITVNPN
+5038 
-5048 ANMIAPTSQ
+5048 
-5057 TLCEGDSTV
+5057 
-5066 VTFNTLNSVGTT
+5066 
-5078 TYAWTN
+5078 
-5084 NTPSIGIP
+5084 
-5092 TSGTSD
+5092 
-5098 ISTFTA
+5098 
-5104 INTSNSPIVA
+5104 
-5114 SLSVT
+5114 
-5119 PTYTHNGQ
+5119 
-5127 SCTGAVEN
+5127 
-5135 FTITVNPSAQ
+5135 
-5145 VNQPVSLVF
+5145 
-5154 CDGDSVGSTSFS
+5154 
-5166 SSNTMGTTTYSWTND
+5166 
-5181 NLSTGLNISSGT
+5181 
-5193 GDVPTFT
+5193 
-5200 ATNSGTAPVVSTITV
+5200 
-5215 TPFYDNG
+5215 
-5222 GVICTGPSE
+5222 
-5231 TYTITVNPVAQVNAQ
+5231 
-5246 APQTVCNGDSTSLTF
+5246 
-5261 TTVNTVGL
+5261 
-5269 TTYTWS
+5269 
-5275 NSNTS
+5275 
-5280 IGLPASGTGSIPTF
+5280 
-5294 IASNLTGTPVVANI
+5294 
-5308 TVTPNFTNDGLSCS
+5308 
-5322 GPSET
+5322 
-5327 ITITVN
+5327 
-5333 PSGQVVQPVSEVVCN
+5333 
-5348 GDTTSVVNFTTNN
+5348 
-5361 TIGTTTFSWT
+5361 
-5371 NSNPSIGLG
+5371 
-5380 ASGTGPIPSFVASNT
+5380 
-5395 TNATAI
+5395 
-5401 GTITVTP
+5401 
-5408 SYEFGG
+5408 
-5414 ESCEGVSKTF
+5414 
-5424 TITVNPESELIQPL
+5424 
-5438 AQVICDGDAF
+5438 
-5448 FYNFNSNNTG
+5448 
-5458 GTTTYAW
+5458 
-5465 TNNNIAIGL
+5465 
-5474 GASGVGNIPSFT
+5474 
-5486 ATNSGLIP
+5486 
-5494 SVATIQV
+5494 
-5501 TPTFS
+5501 
-5506 NGGVSCVGSIL
+5506 
-5517 TFSITVNPSA
+5517 
-5527 DVVLP
+5527 
-5532 TSVTVCNT
+5532 
-5540 DSTPSVNFVSAN
+5540 
-5552 NSGATTYEWNN
+5552 WN
-5563 NNPSIGLAAS
+5563 
-5573 GIGNIPSF
+5573 
-5581 IAVNNGNIPVVAS
+5581 
-5594 IVVTPVYNY
+5594 
-5603 AGVSCSGLPKTFTI
+5603 
-5617 TVNPTAELNVPI
+5617 
-5629 SQVLC
+5629 
-5634 NGENTNLVSFSSNN
+5634 
-5648 LGGTTTYTWENNNST
+5648 
-5663 IGLVANGTDN
+5663 
-5673 IGSFTAVNT
+5673 
-5682 GFSPIV
+5682 
-5688 ATITVTPTYTNDSVS
+5688 
-5703 CVGATE
+5703 
-5709 TFTITVNPS
+5709 
-5718 AHVIQPIDQTICTAG
+5718 
-5733 LTTEINFNTLNTLG
+5733 
-5747 TTTYTWTNNNTST
+5747 
-5760 GLGASG
+5760 
-5766 SGTILPFTALNTGLS
+5766 
-5781 PNVSTITVT
+5781 
-5790 PIFTY
+5790 
-5795 DGEACNG
+5795 
-5802 TSKEFLITVNP
+5802 
-5813 VLDINPPADQSLC
+5813 
-5826 DGMTTAAVNF
+5826 
-5836 SSNNTGGTVNYS
+5836 
-5848 WINNNTSI
+5848 
-5856 GLAPS
+5856 
-5861 GSGNILPFIAVNS
+5861 
-5874 GATLQTATIT
+5874 
-5884 VTASYSNAGQTCDST
+5884 
-5899 ETFLISVSP
+5899 
-5908 SPVAT
+5908 
-5913 ISGLNNY
+5913 
-5920 LVCENDTPPFIT
+5920 
-5932 FEGSN
+5932 
-5937 GTAPYTFTYQI
+5937 
-5948 NSDPVQQVVSSGTS
+5948 
-5962 NTATISVSTINS
+5962 
-5974 GTNVITLLSVSD
+5974 
-5986 SSIPTACTSTNIT
+5986 
-5999 LPNEAFVDVQE
+5999 
-6010 QGTIIPQDS
+6010 
-6019 STVSQVVCQDTAIA
+6019 
-6033 PIVFDI
+6033 
-6039 GGSATSAFVTGLPS
+6039 
-6053 GLTPSFDSALNLL
+6053 
-6066 TISGSPTSSGTFN
+6066 
-6079 YVVNTAGS
+6079 
-6087 TNGCNSTYGGTIIVN
+6087 
-6102 SNDVITELTPTTIDQ
+6102 
-6117 ELCECD
+6117 
-6123 TLAPI
+6123 
-6128 SYNLGGGAT
+6128 
-6137 GGDVQ
+6137 
-6142 FTPRMPVG
+6142 R
-6150 ITWSIA
+6150 
-6156 SNILTISGASCE
+6156 
-6168 IGTFN
+6168 
-6173 YTVNSFGICSADTY
+6173 
-6187 GGTIEIKENSIIS
+6187 
-6200 LVSGNPDPI
+6200 
-6209 VCEGSAFASP
+6209 
-6219 IQYAISPTT
+6219 
-6228 ATLVMTPTIPGVT
+6228 
-6241 FNPTTGIISGA
+6241 
-6252 PTQSGVYNYSISSG
+6252 
-6266 TGCSNT
+6266 
-6272 MTGVITVNPDQDI
+6272 
-6285 SFISTN
+6285 
-6291 NTQITCQNSPIDPV
+6291 
-6305 VFLVSPGVDDVTI
+6305 
-6318 SPALPQGVNYAVNS
+6318 
-6332 GIITIS
+6332 
-6338 GTPTNF
+6338 
-6344 MSVAQNFIVTTIGS
+6344 
-6358 CGISKSESF
+6358 
-6367 TLEVR
+6367 
-6372 QEATITVTSDVSTIN
+6372 
-6387 QAICQSGSIEPITF
+6387 
-6401 TIGGGATGIETV
+6401 
-6413 NLPDNLV
+6413 
-6420 LDYDAGTGVYT
+6420 
-6431 VSGTPV
+6431 
-6437 GFGTFNFNIVTTGC
+6437 
-6451 VATQLFSVTNINTN
+6451 
-6465 VSIELTSAVGTD
+6465 
-6477 DQLLCQSNFSAPIT
+6477 
-6491 PIVYTLTGATGVTV
+6491 
-6505 TGLPIGINP
+6505 
-6514 VFDVTTGQLVISGTP
+6514 
-6529 IESGEFNYAITTLPC
+6529 
-6544 ARIKTGVIKV
+6544 
-6554 STPIAFFDEQVT
+6554 
-6566 QVSCTGENDGSISI
+6566 
-6580 DIRGGASVG
+6580 
-6589 GLYAI
+6589 
-6594 KWSGPN
+6594 
-6600 GFQQNQA
+6600 
-6607 TITGLEPGVYTISG
+6607 
-6621 TDSLG
+6621 
-6626 CAIPTKSYVIADVQ
+6626 
-6640 PVEISL
+6640 
-6646 LSTSNVTCNG
+6646 
-6656 SLGCA
+6656 
-6661 DFDFTG
+6661 
-6667 GTGIYTSFLLEY
+6667 
-6679 LDPSSETLTPITV
+6679 
-6692 ANNNYFN
+6692 
-6699 ICDLR
+6699 
-6704 AGLYYLTIEDS
+6704 
-6715 NSCTSVPYLFTIF
+6715 
-6728 DYSSLTIESVE
+6728 
-6739 LDDSLCADAPGNVR
+6739 
-6753 IKVASLDP
+6753 
-6761 SLAFYY
+6761 
-6767 NNVLVPH
+6767 
-6774 LYLGDSMYELAIN
+6774 
-6787 NPTAPSGIIKV
+6787 
-6798 KNDQDCWNT
+6798 
-6807 ISVSTPIESPGFE
+6807 
-6820 YTSLNFVTYNAI
+6820 
-6832 DVNESIEFT
+6832 
-6841 NTVDLNN
+6841 
-6848 IPAEYDYI
+6848 
-6856 VWDFGDNSPF
+6856 
-6866 KVFFNPEDTVPN
+6866 
-6878 SDGDSF
+6878 
-6884 KTVFHSYTI
+6884 
-6893 DGVYTVT
+6893 
-6900 LTVFNSLGCSRV
+6900 
-6912 ETQII
+6912 
-6917 SVGRGA
+6917 
-6923 NIMTPTAF
+6923 
-6931 SPNNDGINDLFRAS
+6931 
-6945 LIGFTEVSMF
+6945 
-6955 VYDNWGN
+6955 
-6962 IVYEI
+6962 
-6967 TSEVNALDPDWG
+6967 
-6979 WNGLEKGNE
+6979 
-6988 EPINGN
+6988 
-6994 YKYFVI
+6994 
-7000 ATTIEGEVVEKTGQL
+7000 
-7015 MLIK
+7015 

>member
-1 MNKFNLIRLLLLT
+1 MNKFNLIRFLLLT

-34 DSTFALY
+34 DTTYVLD

-47 VPTIATQPQS
+47 VPTITTQPQS
-57 VVNVCLGEAISLS
+57 VVNVCVGEAISLS
-70 VVSNGNGVLNYQWQK
+70 VVSNGNGVSNYQWQK
-85 DGVDMTAETTN
+85 DGVDISAETTD
-96 VLNIASSVLLD
+96 VLNIVSSVILD
-107 SAVYRCVITDDDGIT
+107 SAVYRCVITDDDGST
-122 ISANST
+122 TSANST

-142 NSICFGESTTLT
+142 NTICFGESTILT
-154 PSGGVSY
+154 PTGGDSY
-161 VWSPGGQTTPTLSV
+161 LWSPGGETSSPLTV
-175 SPTSDTIYTVIG
+175 FPTSDTSYSVIG

-192 CSSSASFSVTVNSLP
+192 CSNNSAPFTVTVNSLP
-207 TIGITGDLVVCE
+207 TIGVTGNLIICE
-219 GQTTTLTASGAL
+219 GQTTRLTASGAL

-236 IGFTNV
+236 SGFTNV

-252 TNYIVTGEDSNGC
+252 TNYTVIGEDSNNC

-277 VPTASVSSNGS
+277 VPTASVTSNGS
-288 VCSGSDTQFIFS
+288 VCSGSDAQFIFS

-309 KLDSGADTD
+309 KLNSGADTD

-327 SLPILNALA
+327 SLPISNALA
-336 DRTVSIVKVANT
+336 DQTVLLVKVANT
-348 NCVNLI
+348 NCDNLI
-354 STTETLIVEPIPS
+354 STTETLTVEPIPS
-367 APTFI
+367 APTII

-399 TSGSPLSQVP
+399 TSGSPLSQAP
-409 VPDSTNPGSFSY
+409 LPDSTNPGSFSY
-421 YVSQTINGCESLRA
+421 YVSQTINGCESLRV
-435 EVQVEVNVVPVISIS
+435 EVQVEVNVVPVISIT

-474 PGGQTTP
+474 PGGHTGPTP
-481 TISVFPTS
+481 TFSPTS
-489 NTTYTVTGTD
+489 TTMYTVTGTD
-499 ASGCSD
+499 VSGCSED
-505 TTSITI
+505 AIITI
-511 NVNPTP
+511 NVDPTP

-523 PSSICSG
+523 PASICSG

-556 VVLDGSGLA
+556 VVLNGGGLA
-565 TITEVNPLVDPEMS
+565 TITEVNPLADPEMS
-579 LISVNNSDCTAS
+579 LISVNNSDCSAS

-597 ISVNPNAPAPTVT
+597 ITVNPNAPAPTVT
-610 SPLEYCLNDTG
+610 SPIEYCLNETG
-621 LPLTATQNTG
+621 LPLTATFNTG

-671 SARSQITVEVNPTPF
+671 SARSQITVDVNPLPF
-686 APSVVEPV
+686 APSVVQPV

-699 NEVATALNTSGIS
+699 NEVAAALNSSGIS
-712 NPRWYDAVTAGN
+712 NPKWYDALTAGN
-724 FLGTSLTPAVNTL
+724 FLGTSHTPAVNTL
-737 GITSYF
+737 GTTSYF
-743 VSESINGCEGPRSE
+743 VSETVNGCEGPRSE

-764 VPIAPAVPSAS
+764 VPTAPAVPSAS

-797 KWYLVAT
+797 NWYLLAT
-804 GGVGSVTAP
+804 GGVGSVTTP

-828 ETNSLGCESLRTAIT
+828 ETNSLGCESLRSAIT
-843 VTIDDI
+843 VTIDNI
-849 PATPTVGT
+849 PSTPTVGA

-863 SISTGTV
+863 SISTGSV
-870 TLSNLPSGNWTLTN
+870 ILSNLPSGNWTLTN

-891 SNSTTSYTVNNLD
+891 SNSTTSFTVNGLD
-904 PGTYTFSVSNGICD
+904 AGTYTFSVSNGICD
-918 SAVTNSVTI
+918 SAVTNSVTV

-970 DNISITNSGSSYTIT
+970 DNVSITNSGTSNTIT

-994 TVTNSLGCTSS
+994 TVTNSLGCISS
-1005 ASLNIIIDAQPTLPN
+1005 ASLNIVIDAQPTLPN
-1020 APIANAQSFLESDS
+1020 APIANAQSFLESNS
-1034 ATISDLQISSSGTPV
+1034 ATISDLQISSSGSPV
-1049 WYNQAVAGSQYT
+1049 WYNQAVSGTQYA

-1067 NGNYFAAQ
+1067 TGNYFAAQ
-1075 VDVSGC
+1075 VDVSSC

-1094 PTSVGGSVSG
+1094 PISMGGSVSG

-1119 SGQTGSIIRWESS
+1119 SGQAGSIIRWESS
-1132 PVVDFTSGVLP
+1132 PVVDFTSGILA
-1143 ISNVGSTYT
+1143 ISNVGSTHT
-1152 VVNTTSNLYYRA
+1152 VLNTTSDLYYRA

-1169 SAPEEFSTPAFVEVT
+1169 SAPEEFSTPAFIEVSQ
-1184 PVSEGGVLSTTTTS
+1184 VSDGGTLTSTTSS
-1198 ICENNVGGVINLAS
+1198 ICENNAGGVINLAS
-1212 EVGTITQ
+1212 EVGLINE
-1219 WQESIDNGASWTSI
+1219 WQESIDNGSSWTSI
-1233 SNTTNSYTVSVL
+1233 SNTTNSYTVPVL
-1245 TQTTKFRAEVQN
+1245 TQTTLFRAEVQN
-1257 GTCPSA
+1257 GSCPPS

-1268 EIVVNPAPSITDIPN
+1268 EIVVNPAPSITAIPN
-1283 QMFCLGDS
+1283 QLKCLGD
-1291 ATFGEAFI
+1291 TDTYGEAFI
-1299 ANHTYAWYSNL
+1299 ANHSYAWYTNL
-1310 SVNPSV
+1310 GGSPTVPFSTLDQV
-1316 SIDNSNLKTLN
+1316 TLN
-1327 FNQVNTQIFTYRIT
+1327 FNIETTQVFTYRIT
-1341 NSTTGCFVEDTFE
+1341 NDTTGCFIEESFE
-1354 IVTDPLPDAQVISDT
+1354 IVTDPLPIAQVILNT
-1369 SICEFESINV
+1369 SICEFDSINV

-1396 GFTSTNSNPLVTP
+1396 GFTSTNSNPIVTP

-1422 NGCTETNQVI
+1422 NLCTETNQVI
-1432 VTMQPEPVISI
+1432 VTMQPEPVITI

-1456 THIQLQSTVIN
+1456 TPIQLLSTVTN
-1467 YETSSVVWSNDVG
+1467 YETSSVLWSNDVG
-1480 SGDFND
+1480 SGDFSDEND
-1486 PNILNPTYTP
+1486 LNPTYTP

-1516 PCTQTYSDI
+1516 PCTETYSDT

-1530 DAIPTANAGP
+1530 DAMPTANAGT
-1540 DVITCGTV
+1540 DVITCGTDPV
-1548 DVPIDASGTL
+1548 AIDASGTL
-1558 NADAA
+1558 YAA
-1563 NLVWTLPAGIT
+1563 NLVWTLPSGIS
-1574 GTLNAADPFRPVF
+1574 GTLNLGDPYKPVF
-1587 TPSVADLSFVGS
+1587 TPTIADISYVGP

-1609 NTCPSDTDSVDILI
+1609 NTCPSTTDTVDILI

-1653 TNGVPSTYA
+1653 TNGVPSTYV
-1662 WTRSGDGTFTN
+1662 WTRSGDGTFTSS
-1673 LSSLTP
+1673 SSLTT
-1679 TYIPGASDIINGT
+1679 TYTPGASDVLNGT
-1692 VTLTLSTSG
+1692 VTLTLTASG
-1701 NSPCTAPISD
+1701 NSPCSAPVTD
-1711 DLILNIVKAPLVN
+1711 TLILNIVKAPIVD

-1734 PINIIGA
+1734 PINIVGA
-1741 SIQNAESIL
+1741 AIQNAGSIL
-1750 WRVDP
+1750 WTVDP
-1755 ATGNGFF
+1755 GTGNGFF

-1773 PAASDL
+1773 PAATDL

-1785 IVDVTPMNSCGSN
+1785 LVNVTPMNACGPN
-1798 DTDSVLY
+1798 VTDSVLY
-1805 TINAAPSAVAG
+1805 TINAAPTAVAG

-1844 TGSGSFDNVNVEDP
+1844 TGSGSFDNVNTEDP
-1858 IYTLSPGDKSS
+1858 IYTLSPGDKTS
-1869 GSVSFTVTASQA
+1869 GSVSFTVTATQA
-1881 GCAADSDTMVLT
+1881 GCAAASDTMVLT

-1898 ITNAGLA
+1898 IANAGLA

-1912 IVTIPGTGTNASSYS
+1912 IVTIPGSGTNASSYS

-1966 APCTIPSSSNTTITI
+1966 APCTISSSSNTTITI
-1981 VSKPVVDAGND
+1981 VSKPIIDAGND
-1992 AQICEDED
+1992 AQICEDETYPID
-2000 YEINS
+2000 S
-2005 ASATNY
+2005 ATATNY
-2011 VDVIWDSDGDGS
+2011 VSVQWSSSGDGT
-2023 WTGANTLSPIYSP
+2023 WTGANGLSPIYSP
-2036 GDNDKSSGSV
+2036 GDNDKSAGSV
-2046 ILTIRGTKNFPCNAD
+2046 TLKIVGTKNFPCNAD
-2061 AVDQMKL
+2061 AVDEMTL

-2073 PEITFINPNVNLCVD
+2073 PEITFINPNVDLCVD
-2088 TPNFPITN
+2088 TPNYQIEN

-2116 GLETTETPTYFPQPA
+2116 GLETTETPTYFPTPA
-2131 DYELGV
+2131 DYELGI

-2152 SSTQDTI
+2152 SSIQDTI

-2166 PTVDAGPPIV
+2166 PTVDAGPAIV
-2176 SLCEGALAPSFYVTN
+2176 SLCEGALVPSSYVTN
-2191 QATAIDYST
+2191 QATGTTDYST
-2200 VTWSSSGTGTWSTA
+2200 VTWLTSGTGTWSTA
-2214 NPNNLLETYTPSAT
+2214 NPNNLVETYTPSAA
-2228 DYDTGFVILTLEA
+2228 DYDAGFVILTLEA

-2246 CVGLVTDTIQLDLQ
+2246 CTVLVTDTIRLELQ

-2265 TVPPTTSIC
+2265 TVPATTSIC

-2288 PATAYDINSIVWKTT
+2288 PATAYDINSIVWETT
-2303 GTGVFTP
+2303 GTGVFTA
-2310 SANPLN
+2310 SGDPLN

-2321 SNADLAAG
+2321 SAADLAVG
-2329 NVTLTITVDSVAPC
+2329 GVTLTITVDSVAPC
-2343 AIEVTESF
+2343 AIQVSESF

-2365 DLTECDLPFQITTA
+2365 DLIECDLPFQITSA
-2379 SFDTTTVNNLVWSN
+2379 SFNTTTVNNLVWSN

-2440 VTSMVVSF
+2440 VTSMVVTF
-2448 VDSPTVVVV
+2448 ENSPTVVVV
-2457 TPQAPICEDET
+2457 TPQTPICEDET
-2468 NVAVVGTTIT
+2468 NVAVASTTID

-2539 PVQESPIL
+2539 PVQENPAL

-2559 IISTIDATETNVTN
+2559 IISTADATETNVTN
-2573 LVWTNNGGDGTF
+2573 ITWSNNGGDGAF
-2585 TASINNIT
+2585 TASINNIV
-2593 TEYTPGPN
+2593 TEYTPGTN

-2608 ELVVTADA
+2608 ELIVTADA
-2616 IAPCVGTISEL
+2616 IAPCIGTITQL
-2627 ITHTITRNP
+2627 ISHTITRNP
-2636 VVTLTT
+2636 VVTLTDT
-2642 NEDTICES
+2642 EETICES
-2650 QGSYTIPTG
+2650 QASYTVPTG
-2659 TVSIDNESSVD
+2659 LVSIDNMSSVANFSWS
-2670 TFGWT
+2670 T
-2675 SSGSGTLLVAN
+2675 SGSEPVLGNT
-2686 TLTPSYEPSSADIGT
+2686 TLTPTYNPSAADIAA

-2709 LNPTAPCSTQ
+2709 VDPIAPCSTQ
-2719 IIETFKLNI
+2719 IVDILKLNI

-2743 EGVDKPL
+2743 EGDDKLL
-2750 TATFTNHNASTINWT
+2750 TATFTNHTASSINWT

-2772 ISAGNTASPTYEP
+2772 LTGGNTASPTYVP

-2821 VSMTTLTDTV
+2821 VSMTTLTDVV
-2831 CSSQS
+2831 CSSES
-2836 KYNLTG
+2836 TYVLSG

-2847 PTNNTINWTR
+2847 YDSIIWTR

-2868 PTDLNPSYTF
+2868 PTDPNPSYTF
-2878 NAADIANGFV
+2878 NAADRANGFV
-2888 TLRLTATSNAPCSS
+2888 TLRLTATSNATCSS

-2928 EEPYTATAL
+2928 EEPYTATTV
-2937 NLDGNTLA
+2937 NSDGNTIA

-2970 GNEDDF
+2970 GNQDDF
-2976 EIQLTSTS
+2976 EIQLTSTT
-2984 TATCAPFVQTL
+2984 TASCAPYVQTL
-2995 LVVVQPKPTVDV
+2995 VVVVQPKPTVDV

-3014 CSSEPFVISGVTA
+3014 CSSEPFIISGVTA
-3027 TDYAS
+3027 TGNAS

-3041 SSAGFSNPTELNPT
+3041 SSVGFGNPTELNPT
-3055 FTPTNPQ
+3055 FTPSATQ
-3062 ILAGQVVL
+3062 LIAGQVVL

-3075 AKADCGNAFDV
+3075 ATTECGTAFDV

-3097 LTVSFT
+3097 QTVSFT
-3103 APTSICED
+3103 APTSICEG

-3116 VGLAPDSSSISW
+3116 VGSAPDSSSISW
-3128 STSSTTS
+3128 STSSS
-3135 TSGFADP
+3135 TLTFGFADP
-3142 TNLNTIY
+3142 TNLNTVY

-3158 GRVTLTL
+3158 GRVTLTM
-3165 TGVSNTNCPDATY
+3165 TGLSNTNCPDATY

-3189 AEAGGPI
+3189 ADAGGPI

-3208 DAFAYNYDNSVSTNI
+3208 DAFAFNYDTSISTDV

-3233 QAGTQNDLNPIIVP
+3233 QAGTQNDLDPVIVP
-3247 TLGATGDIILT
+3247 TPGATGDIILT
-3258 LTVNGF
+3258 LTVHGF

-3274 KTITITPSPLVV
+3274 KTITIVPSPIVV

-3311 ASVLWTS
+3311 GSVVWTS

-3325 TPNNDL
+3325 TPNNNL

-3336 PAAGQTGTVDL
+3336 PAAGQTGIVNL
-3347 ILTASSTNGSC
+3347 ILTALSTDGSC

-3363 PVQLEIIAK
+3363 PVQLEIIPK
-3372 PVVNAGVDAT
+3372 PVVYAGIDGS
-3382 ICVTETYTVVGASVL
+3382 ICVNETYTVVGASVL

-3409 AQILSGE
+3409 AQIISGAN
-3416 STTTPVIASDAGAT
+3416 TLTPVITSDAGAT
-3430 GTAVVTLTAVGTG
+3430 GTAVMTLTAVGTG
-3443 ACPVSITDSFNL
+3443 VCPVSITDDL
-3455 EINPSPVVDAGVD
+3455 WVEIHAAPVVDAGVD

-3485 DAVASTTY
+3485 DPVASTTY
-3493 FWTTSNGSGTLQTTA
+3493 FWTTSNGSGIIQITA
-3508 DPLQPIYIPGP
+3508 DPLQPVYIPGP
-3519 TDFNSATGFKDIQF
+3519 TDFNSATGSKEIQF

-3542 CVSSTDSMV
+3542 CASSTDSMV

-3561 AGTDIFDVCED
+3561 AGPDIFDVCEN

-3597 FDYSSSLINPIYSL
+3597 FDYSSSTVNPTYSL
-3611 GLDDTTSVTLTLSAM
+3611 GSNDITSVTLTLSAM

-3639 MTIYI
+3639 MIIFI
-3644 NQDTTLTASTNEISM
+3644 NQDTTLTASTNDITM

-3673 NATSILWTNI
+3673 NATSILWTNV

-3690 GVLTNVNSET
+3690 GVPTNVNSET
-3700 PSFTPSA
+3700 PSFTPTVN
-3707 DEIANGFVLLRVETI
+3707 EIANGFVLLRVETV
-3722 PEAGCTT
+3722 PEAGCST
-3729 VLTETITVNL
+3729 VQTETITVNL

-3750 LLFCDGE
+3750 LLFCEGE
-3757 DIIVSGNGAST
+3757 DIIVSGNGALT
-3768 SNAST
+3768 LNDST

-3779 GTGSIEASTVNT
+3779 GTGSIEASTINT

-3817 CTGAVFDTMTVTIQ
+3817 CTGDVFDTMTVTIQ

-3840 DFTVCESS
+3840 DFTICESS

-3855 TETNANTIIWTSS
+3855 TTTNSDTIIWTSS

-3879 VSGIFTNDAIL
+3879 ISGVFTNDAIL
-3890 NPSYTPSQDDIDL
+3890 NPSYTPSQEDIDL

-3938 VNATVCESDT
+3938 VNATICESET
-3948 SYALLDATSNA
+3948 SYALLDATSSA

-4013 NSSCPVNSS
+4013 NSSCPVDSS
-4022 FMLLNIIKDP
+4022 FMLLNIIKNP
-4032 TVSAIDISTCVSTT
+4032 TVSAIDISACVSTT
-4046 TGITLNGSG
+4046 TGVTLNGSG
-4055 TNYDTLTWSIIDGP
+4055 TNYDTLTWSLIDGP
-4069 GSVINDVY
+4069 GNVLNGVY
-4077 FSGLGTDIPSNV
+4077 FSGLATNISTSV

-4095 VATPLGVCADNA
+4095 VATPLAGCADNA
-4107 IQEITVTTQ
+4107 VQEITVTTQ

-4124 DNGAICYIPGTAIAP
+4124 DNGAICYIPGNAIAP

-4148 NASSVSWTTSGSL
+4148 NASSMSWTTSGSL

-4176 SNSCTPEVLTLTAD
+4176 SNSCTPEVLTLTAT

-4198 SVSDSVT
+4198 SISDSVT

-4211 IPNLGAIS
+4211 IPNLGAIT
-4219 GLNTICQG
+4219 GIDTICQG

-4233 TVPVNSNVITY
+4233 TVPVNPNVITY
-4244 DWQVPTGATIVSG
+4244 DWQVPTGSTIVSG

-4285 SGPSSTLPIT
+4285 SGLSSTLPIT

-4330 LWTLPDGSTISTL
+4330 LWTLPNGSTISTL

-4348 IAFAASATSGNLSV
+4348 ITFATSSVSGNLSV
-4362 QGNNSCGLGASSAAL
+4362 QGNNSCGLGASSTAIA
-4377 PITVQSQPTLTSTLT
+4377 ITVEPQPTLTSTLT
-4392 PPSICSDET
+4392 PPSICSDDT
-4401 FEYVPTSALASTTY
+4401 FGYVPTSALASTTF
-4415 SWTRAVISGI
+4415 SWTRAVITGI
-4425 SNTAGSGTG
+4425 SNPASSGTG
-4434 IISEVLTNTSSVT
+4434 IISESLTNTSSVT
-4447 IPVNYIITLTSED
+4447 IPVNYNI
-4460 GCSDSETITV
+4460 
-4470 DVDPNPILTSA
+4470 ILTSA
-4481 TPVAAIC
+4481 DGCVDSESITVNVFPIPELTSGAPISAIC
-4488 SGDQFNHTLTSN
+4488 SADIFNHTLTSN
-4500 VTGSINWTRA
+4500 VAGNINWTRL
-4510 SVTGITEPG
+4510 SVTGISEPG
-4519 SSGVDTISEVLT
+4519 TSGVDIINESLT
-4531 NVTTAPIT
+4531 NVTSAPIT
-4539 VVYSALLPANLAGC
+4539 VTYSSLLPTNSSGC
-4553 TGDPITFDV
+4553 SGSAISFDLI
-4562 VVNPEPNVDQPIAQN
+4562 VNPEPNVVQPIAQN
-4577 LCVGEILNVDFDTT
+4577 LCEGEILNVDFDTT
-4591 NTGGISGYTWANNNP
+4591 NTGGISGYTWANDNP
-4606 SIGLPSTGSGDI
+4606 SIGLPLTGSGDI

-4636 VTPTFDNE
+4636 VTPLFDNG

-4654 FTITINPAAQ
+4654 VIITINPAAQ
-4664 VNSISSEVVCNGD
+4664 VTPVFSETLCDGD
-4677 STTSI
+4677 STTPI
-4682 IFTTSNSSGA
+4682 TFTTSNSSGA
-4692 TSYSWTNDNT
+4692 TTYSWTNDNT
-4702 SIGLVASGSTDI
+4702 SIGLVAAGSTDI
-4714 GSFVATNSSTIPQ
+4714 GSFVVANTSTIPQ

-4743 CAGSPETF
+4743 CTGSPETF
-4751 TITVNPSAQINQP
+4751 TITVNPSAQIDQP
-4764 TSLLLCEGEIVPTIN
+4764 TSLIVCEDDIVSTIN
-4779 FTTLNTVGTTTYN
+4779 FTTLNTVGTTAYN

-4800 GIATANGTGDISSFT
+4800 GISTANGTGDIGTFT
-4815 ALNSTGTPQV
+4815 ALNSTSTPQV

-4834 DHGGLSCT
+4834 TYNSIPCVGT
-4842 GPSKT
+4842 PKI

-4861 GSSTVCA
+4861 GSPTVCA
-4868 GDLISAINF
+4868 GDLTTAINF

-4915 TSTIPQVANI
+4915 TSTIPQVATI

-4932 YNGQVCSGNPETFSI
+4932 YNGKICSGNPETFTI

-4972 FNTSNTVGTTTYE
+4972 FNSSNTVGTTTYD

-4998 SGVGSSITF
+4998 SGTGSSITF
-5007 STTNTGTTPITSTI
+5007 TTTNTGTTPITSTI

-5027 SFNGVDCEGPN
+5027 SFNGVSCVGPN

-5048 ANMIAPTSQ
+5048 ANMVAPTSQ
-5057 TLCEGDSTV
+5057 TLCEGDSTS
-5066 VTFNTLNSVGTT
+5066 VTFGTLNSVGAT

-5092 TSGTSD
+5092 TSGTGD
-5098 ISTFTA
+5098 ISTFTV
-5104 INTSNSPIVA
+5104 INTGNSPIVA

-5119 PTYTHNGQ
+5119 PTFTHDGQ
-5127 SCTGAVEN
+5127 TCTGAVEN

-5154 CDGDSVGSTSFS
+5154 CDGDAVGGTIFSTL
-5166 SSNTMGTTTYSWTND
+5166 NTVGTTTYSWTND
-5181 NLSTGLNISSGT
+5181 NISTGLNTTNGT
-5193 GDVPTFT
+5193 GDVPAFT
-5200 ATNSGTAPVVSTITV
+5200 ATNTGTAPVVSTIIV
-5215 TPFYDNG
+5215 TPSFDNG
-5222 GVICTGPSE
+5222 GLICTGPSE

-5246 APQTVCNGDSTSLTF
+5246 APQIVCDGEATSLTF
-5261 TTVNTVGL
+5261 TSVNTVGF
-5269 TTYTWS
+5269 TTYTWA

-5280 IGLPASGTGSIPTF
+5280 IGLPASGTGGIPTF
-5294 IASNLTGTPVVANI
+5294 IALNITGTPVVANI
-5308 TVTPNFTNDGLSCS
+5308 TVTPTFTNNGLSCS

-5333 PSGQVVQPVSEVVCN
+5333 PSGQVDQPVSEVVCN
-5348 GDTTSVVNFTTNN
+5348 GDSTTAVNFTTTN
-5361 TIGTTTFSWT
+5361 TTGTTTFSWT

-5380 ASGTGPIPSFVASNT
+5380 ASGTGMIPSFVASNT
-5395 TNATAI
+5395 TNTTAI

-5414 ESCEGVSKTF
+5414 GSCEGISKVF
-5424 TITVNPESELIQPL
+5424 TITVNPESEFIQPL

-5448 FYNFNSNNTG
+5448 FYNFDTDNTG

-5465 TNNNIAIGL
+5465 TNNNTAIGL
-5474 GASGVGNIPSFT
+5474 GANGVGNISSFT
-5486 ATNSGLIP
+5486 ATNTGLIP
-5494 SVATIQV
+5494 SVATILV
-5501 TPTFS
+5501 TPTFT
-5506 NGGVSCVGSIL
+5506 NGGVSCIGSTL
-5517 TFSITVNPSA
+5517 SFSITVNPSA

-5532 TSVTVCNT
+5532 TSFTVCNT
-5540 DSTPSVNFVSAN
+5540 ASTTSVNFTSAN

-5573 GIGNIPSF
+5573 GIGNIASF
-5581 IAVNNGNIPVVAS
+5581 IAINTGNVPVVAS
-5594 IVVTPVYNY
+5594 IVVTPVYNN
-5603 AGVSCSGLPKTFTI
+5603 AGASCSGLPKTFTI
-5617 TVNPTAELNVPI
+5617 TVNPTAEMNAPI
-5629 SQVLC
+5629 PQVLC
-5634 NGENTNLVSFSSNN
+5634 NGENTNLVSLSSNN
-5648 LGGTTTYTWENNNST
+5648 LGGVTTYTWVNNNST
-5663 IGLVANGTDN
+5663 IGLVANGTAN

-5688 ATITVTPTYTNDSVS
+5688 ATVIVTPTYTNDSVS
-5703 CVGATE
+5703 CDGPPE
-5709 TFTITVNPS
+5709 TFTFTVNPS
-5718 AHVIQPIDQTICTAG
+5718 AHVIQPSDQTICTAG
-5733 LTTEINFNTLNTLG
+5733 LTTEVNFNSSNTLG

-5795 DGEACNG
+5795 DGVACNG
-5802 TSKEFLITVNP
+5802 TPKDFLISVNP
-5813 VLDINPPADQSLC
+5813 SLDIVPPADQSLC
-5826 DGMTTAAVNF
+5826 DGLTTAAVIF

-5848 WINNNTSI
+5848 WINDNTSI
-5856 GLAPS
+5856 GLPPS
-5861 GSGNILPFIAVNS
+5861 GSGDISPFLAVNS

-5986 SSIPTACTSTNIT
+5986 SSTPTACTSTNIT

-6053 GLTPSFDSALNLL
+6053 GLIPSFDPALNLL
-6066 TISGSPTSSGTFN
+6066 TISGNPTSSGTFN

-6087 TNGCNSTYGGTIIVN
+6087 TNGCNSSYGGTIIVN

-6142 FTPRMPVG
+6142 FTPSMPVG

-6187 GGTIEIKENSIIS
+6187 GGTIEIKENSIIT

-6209 VCEGSAFASP
+6209 VCEGSAFATP

-6228 ATLVMTPTIPGVT
+6228 ATLVMTPTIPGVS

-6252 PTQSGVYNYSISSG
+6252 PTLSGVYNYSISSG

-6272 MTGVITVNPDQDI
+6272 MTGVISVNPDQDI

-6291 NTQITCQNSPIDPV
+6291 NTQVTCQNSPIDPI
-6305 VFLVSPGVDDVTI
+6305 VFLVSSGVDDVTI
-6318 SPALPQGVNYAVNS
+6318 SPALPLGVNYTVNS

-6420 LDYDAGTGVYT
+6420 LDFDAGTGVYT

-6505 TGLPIGINP
+6505 TGLPTGLNP

-6544 ARIKTGVIKV
+6544 ARIKTGMIKV

-6566 QVSCTGENDGSISI
+6566 QVSCTGEDDGSISI

-6594 KWSGPN
+6594 TWSGPN

-6621 TDSLG
+6621 TDILG

-6715 NSCTSVPYLFTIF
+6715 NSCASVPYLFTIF

-6739 LDDSLCADAPGNVR
+6739 LDDSLCTDAPGNVR

-6841 NTVDLNN
+6841 NTVDLND

-6866 KVFFNPEDTVPN
+6866 KVFFNPEDIVPN
-6878 SDGDSF
+6878 ADGDSF
-6884 KTVFHSYTI
+6884 KTVFHTYTI

-6967 TSEVNALDPDWG
+6967 TSEVNALDADWG
-6979 WNGLEKGNE
+6979 WNGLEKGND